1 MGGTDVGG
9 WAPPF
14 IWSQVDTTDYVEE
27 DMAER
32 YPASSKVSTA
42 NVDSMPIL
50 LGLQFELY

>member
-1 MGGTDVGG
+1 MGGTEVRR

-14 IWSQVDTTDYVEE
+14 ILSQVDTTDYVDEE
-27 DMAER
+27 LADG
-32 YPASSKVSTA
+32 YPSSSKVSTA